1 MATRRTTLYS
11 SAGKK
16 LYAVRNADGTFK
28 DIQTYQRAHAA
39 DMRHKS
45 KAELEAAAK
54 KTGKPAAKKA
64 AKKAPAKK
72 APARKAAAKKTATK
86 KAAAKKAVRKAPA
99 GKVAKKAVKKA
110 VRKAAKKK

>member
-39 DMRHKS
+39 DLRSKS
-45 KAELEAAAK
+45 KAELDSAAK
-54 KTGKPAAKKA
+54 KKAAKKPAAKKA
-64 AKKAPAKK
+64 TAKKAVKKAPAKK
-72 APARKAAAKKTATK
+72 APAKNA
-86 KAAAKKAVRKAPA
+86 
-99 GKVAKKAVKKA
+99 AKKAVKKA
-110 VRKAAKKK
+110 AKK